1 MNYVCTGFLRRG
13 TCCRKAW
20 CYRACLY
27 TFISR
32 LYRIFFDILS
42 NLEQW
47 KERLVPLCEVSAT
60 EPLGHTYY
68 WGQDLDGE
76 PDTLWGLEGYSHAV
90 GFFMGHPAS
99 DIFKREMALVDQDQL
114 LKHEQGL
121 ASRDYDLHHY
131 DDAGGWYTKEDDPKK
146 NSKISHVVVHHF
158 FAQAGKREDVIQ
170 LLNGLAEKSKTVTGV
185 QSCGVLRECN
195 DKSLVTLWV
204 RYGHL
209 IITPIV

>member
-1 MNYVCTGFLRRG
+1 MSVPDFYVVARVVGRPG
-13 TCCRKAW
+13 A
-20 CYRACLY
+20 
-27 TFISR
+27 I
-32 LYRIFFDILS
+32 
-42 NLEQW
+42 EPW

-90 GFFMGHPAS
+90 GFFKGHPAS

-121 ASRDYDLHHY
+121 ASRDYDLYHY
-131 DDAGGWYTKEDDPKK
+131 DDAGGWYTKEDDPEKH
-146 NSKISHVVVHHF
+146 SKTSHVVVHHF
-158 FAQAGKREDVIQ
+158 FAQAGKRENVIR
-170 LLNGLAEKSKTVTGV
+170 LLGGLAEISKTVIGV

-204 RYGHL
+204 RYSQLL
-209 IITPIV
+209 ITYPSCMMNL